1 MYCRVYFGITAEMN
15 KRYRQCDAA
24 DCRHYGTAV
33 CVDIG
38 NDGLWDM
45 LPAAGIG
52 RYRGIIA
59 VIAYRL
65 CRIIVVGV

>member
-1 MYCRVYFGITAEMN
+1 MN

-45 LPAAGIG
+45 LPAAGIVASLPLSCTG
-52 RYRGIIA
+52 FIVLLMSEYRTSLRMYFFA
-59 VIAYRL
+59 V
-65 CRIIVVGV
+65 V